1 MFRAQTEQES
11 IAQAYRENVVVFP
24 PRSESGSGAPG
35 RRGARLSSSG
45 MKGSSNAAAAAAC
58 GGRGCSASSS
68 KEWPIGAEQTERRHR
83 DSDRVVN
90 KRQEKVL
97 ANGP

>member
-45 MKGSSNAAAAAAC
+45 MKGSSNAAASAAEAEALYRRVLVREPDDVNALWSLADLLSTEPS
-58 GGRGCSASSS
+58 GR
-68 KEWPIGAEQTERRHR
+68 
-83 DSDRVVN
+83 
-90 KRQEKVL
+90 
-97 ANGP
+97 